1 MQDHAGEQVVAIIHH
16 SCRARG
22 GSACRPPCRPPC
34 RRAASG
40 FGGGAQPRTG
50 RREPA
55 NRALIEQAF
64 AQWARGEADVFD
76 LLTDDVVWHIT
87 GQDPAVATTYRSR
100 EALLAG
106 AARPLAARLTAPLT
120 PTVRRIW
127 SDGDDVLV
135 HWDGSAPLA
144 DGSTY
149 RNTYLWIMTV
159 RGDRV
164 TRVTAF
170 LDNAAFKAALAK
182 APRPDARD

>member
-1 MQDHAGEQVVAIIHH
+1 MRSSIIPAALAAVLLAAPLAAALATPVAAAPRQDPVTAP
-16 SCRARG
+16 S
-22 GSACRPPCRPPC
+22 
-34 RRAASG
+34 
-40 FGGGAQPRTG
+40 
-50 RREPA
+50 REPA
-55 NRALIEQAF
+55 NRALIERAF
-64 AQWARGEADVFD
+64 AQWARGEADIFD

>member
-1 MQDHAGEQVVAIIHH
+1 MRSSIIPAALAAVLLAAPLAAALATPVAAAPRQDPVTAP
-16 SCRARG
+16 S
-22 GSACRPPCRPPC
+22 
-34 RRAASG
+34 
-40 FGGGAQPRTG
+40 
-50 RREPA
+50 REPA
-55 NRALIEQAF
+55 NRALIERAF
-64 AQWARGEADVFD
+64 AQWARGEADIFD

-164 TRVTAF
+164 TAVTAF

-182 APRPDARD
+182 APGPDARD

>member
-1 MQDHAGEQVVAIIHH
+1 MPAALAAVLLAAPVAAAPRQDSVAAP
-16 SCRARG
+16 SRE
-22 GSACRPPCRPPC
+22 P
-34 RRAASG
+34 AS
-40 FGGGAQPRTG
+40 
-50 RREPA
+50 REPA
-55 NRALIEQAF
+55 NRALIERAF

-127 SDGDDVLV
+127 ADGDDVLV

>member
-1 MQDHAGEQVVAIIHH
+1 MPSSIIPAALAAVLLAAPLAAAPRQDPVAAP
-16 SCRARG
+16 SRE
-22 GSACRPPCRPPC
+22 P
-34 RRAASG
+34 ASREP
-40 FGGGAQPRTG
+40 AS
-50 RREPA
+50 REPA
-55 NRALIEQAF
+55 NRALIERAF
-64 AQWARGEADVFD
+64 AQWARGEADIFD

-127 SDGDDVLV
+127 ADGDDVLV
-135 HWDGSAPLA
+135 HWDGTAPLA

-164 TRVTAF
+164 TAVTAF

>member
-1 MQDHAGEQVVAIIHH
+1 MPAALAVLLAAPVAAAPRQDPVAAP
-16 SCRARG
+16 SREPANREPV
-22 GSACRPPCRPPC
+22 S
-34 RRAASG
+34 
-40 FGGGAQPRTG
+40 
-50 RREPA
+50 REPA
-55 NRALIEQAF
+55 NRALIERAF
-64 AQWARGEADVFD
+64 SQWARGEADVFD

-127 SDGDDVLV
+127 ADGDDVLV

-164 TRVTAF
+164 TAVTAF

>member
-1 MQDHAGEQVVAIIHH
+1 MRSSIIPAALAAVLLAAPLAAALATPVA
-16 SCRARG
+16 A
-22 GSACRPPCRPPC
+22 AP
-34 RRAASG
+34 RRDPVTAPS
-40 FGGGAQPRTG
+40 
-50 RREPA
+50 REPANRELA
-55 NRALIEQAF
+55 NRALIERAF
-64 AQWARGEADVFD
+64 AQWARGEADIFD

-127 SDGDDVLV
+127 ADGDDVLV
-135 HWDGSAPLA
+135 HWDGTAPLA

-182 APRPDARD
+182 APRPDAHD

>member
-1 MQDHAGEQVVAIIHH
+1 MIPAALAAVLLAAAFAVPVAAAPRQDLVAAP
-16 SCRARG
+16 SRE
-22 GSACRPPCRPPC
+22 P
-34 RRAASG
+34 AS
-40 FGGGAQPRTG
+40 
-50 RREPA
+50 REPA
-55 NRALIEQAF
+55 NRALIERAF
-64 AQWARGEADVFD
+64 AQWARGEADIFD

>member
-1 MQDHAGEQVVAIIHH
+1 MRSSIIPAALAAVLLAAPLAAALATPVAAAPRQDPVTAP
-16 SCRARG
+16 S
-22 GSACRPPCRPPC
+22 
-34 RRAASG
+34 
-40 FGGGAQPRTG
+40 
-50 RREPA
+50 REPA
-55 NRALIEQAF
+55 NRALIERAF

-106 AARPLAARLTAPLT
+106 AARPLATRLTAPLT

>member
-1 MQDHAGEQVVAIIHH
+1 MRSSIIPAALAAVLLAAPLAAALATPVAAAPRQDPVTAP
-16 SCRARG
+16 S
-22 GSACRPPCRPPC
+22 
-34 RRAASG
+34 
-40 FGGGAQPRTG
+40 
-50 RREPA
+50 REPA
-55 NRALIEQAF
+55 NRALIERAF
-64 AQWARGEADVFD
+64 AQWARSEADIFD

-182 APRPDARD
+182 VPRPDARD

>member
-1 MQDHAGEQVVAIIHH
+1 MRSSIMPAALAAVLLAAPVATPVAAVPRQDPVAAP
-16 SCRARG
+16 S
-22 GSACRPPCRPPC
+22 
-34 RRAASG
+34 
-40 FGGGAQPRTG
+40 
-50 RREPA
+50 REPVNRQPA
-55 NRALIEQAF
+55 NRALIERAF

-127 SDGDDVLV
+127 ADGDDVLV
-135 HWDGSAPLA
+135 HWGGTAPLA

-164 TRVTAF
+164 TAVTAF

-182 APRPDARD
+182 VPRRDARD

>member
-1 MQDHAGEQVVAIIHH
+1 MIPAALAAVLLAAAFAVPVAAAPRQDLVAAP
-16 SCRARG
+16 SRE
-22 GSACRPPCRPPC
+22 P
-34 RRAASG
+34 AS
-40 FGGGAQPRTG
+40 
-50 RREPA
+50 REPA
-55 NRALIEQAF
+55 NRALIERAF

-120 PTVRRIW
+120 PAVRRIW

-182 APRPDARD
+182 APRRDARD

>member
-1 MQDHAGEQVVAIIHH
+1 MPAALAVLLAAPVATPVAAVPRQDPVAAP
-16 SCRARG
+16 SREPANREPV
-22 GSACRPPCRPPC
+22 S
-34 RRAASG
+34 
-40 FGGGAQPRTG
+40 
-50 RREPA
+50 REPA

-64 AQWARGEADVFD
+64 AQWARGEADIFD